1 MNSGYPFQS
10 NPGMNGGQQ
19 QMMSGMHNGMQGTWN
34 PKNSRG
40 KY

>member
-10 NPGMNGGQQ
+10 SPGMNGGQQ
-19 QMMSGMHNGMQGTWN
+19 QMMGGMQGTWN
-34 PKNSRG
+34 PKSSRG